1 MPKYFEIVRYVKEN
15 HVDWNTD
22 VFDILKGY
30 FSEYSP
36 QVLPSPSDDVI
47 LVPDDIHTPYV
58 LAYRVAVD
66 GASLLLP
73 DGFAQS

>member
-47 LVPDDIHTPYV
+47 LVPDDVHTEFREPDNKEYSIQDV
-58 LAYRVAVD
+58 LD
-66 GASLLLP
+66 LFGS
-73 DGFAQS
+73 

>member
-47 LVPDDIHTPYV
+47 LVPDDIYTEFREPDNKEYSIQDV
-58 LAYRVAVD
+58 LD
-66 GASLLLP
+66 LFGS
-73 DGFAQS
+73 